1 MECGKLNSIKTSK
14 PHHVKKEGVTVHD
27 VNIKAA
33 GTMIL
38 LWLLVIR
45 QKFMTSL
52 EVTPVS
58 ARTLKKGK
66 RNKSNNRKNC

>member
-14 PHHVKKEGVTVHD
+14 PHHVKKEGATVHD
-27 VNIKAA
+27 VNTKAA

-38 LWLLVIR
+38 LGLSVIR

>member
-14 PHHVKKEGVTVHD
+14 LHHVQKEGATVHD
-27 VNIKAA
+27 VNTKAA

-38 LWLLVIR
+38 LGLSVIR
-45 QKFMTSL
+45 QKFMTRL